1 MAEAL
6 VQMTPQVYLYPADE
20 NPDRMQPNVGVVVA
34 GGKTVLIDS
43 GNSPRQARRIA
54 LALDALHL
62 PPPGYVIYTHSHW
75 DHVFGGQVYGA
86 PVIAHEL
93 CRRAL
98 TEMAVRP
105 WSNLYIQEEIQRN
118 PARETTLRA
127 MQKAVEEWR
136 HFRLLVPEI
145 TFSRRMR
152 LFLDGLTLELEHV
165 GGAHAAD
172 SVVVRLPEARVM
184 FVSDCYYPPPLHLRK
199 PEDTLDKAMIDS
211 LVDDAYDVYI
221 DGHGKP
227 RTRAEFA
234 AMVKEERVKANG
246 SR

>member
-6 VQMTPQVYLYPADE
+6 VKVAPQVYLYPADE
-20 NPDRMQPNVGVVVA
+20 APDRVQPNVGVVIA
-34 GGKTVLIDS
+34 GGKTVLIDA
-43 GNSPRQARRIA
+43 GNSPRHARRIA
-54 LALDALHL
+54 LALDALGAN
-62 PPPGYVIYTHSHW
+62 PPGHVIYTHSHW
-75 DHVFGGQVYGA
+75 DHVFGGQAYGA

-93 CRRAL
+93 CRRQMI
-98 TEMAVRP
+98 EMASRP

-118 PARETTLRA
+118 PAREPALRA

-145 TFSRRMR
+145 TFSKRSH
-152 LFLDGLTLELEHV
+152 LFLEGLTLELEHV

-172 SVVVRLPEARVM
+172 SIVVRIPEARVI

-227 RTRAEFA
+227 RTRKDFA
-234 AMVKEERVKANG
+234 ALAEDERMTING

>member
-6 VQMTPQVYLYPADE
+6 VQVAPQVYLYPTDDT
-20 NPDRMQPNVGVVVA
+20 PDRVQPNVGVLVA
-34 GGKTVLIDS
+34 GGKTVLIDA
-43 GNSPRQARRIA
+43 GNSPRHARRVA
-54 LALDALHL
+54 LALDAIQAN
-62 PPPGYVIYTHSHW
+62 PPTYVIYTHSHW
-75 DHVFGGQVYGA
+75 DHVFGGQAYGA
-86 PVIAHEL
+86 PAIAHEQ
-93 CRRAL
+93 CRRTL
-98 TEMAVRP
+98 MEMASRP

-118 PARETTLRA
+118 PARESTLRA

-136 HFRLLVPEI
+136 HFRILVPEI
-145 TFSRRMR
+145 TLSKRMHV
-152 LFLDGLTLELEHV
+152 FLDGLTLDIEHV

-172 SVVVRLPEARVM
+172 SVVVRVPEARVI
-184 FVSDCYYPPPLHLRK
+184 FVSDCYYPPPMHLRK

-227 RTRAEFA
+227 RTRDEFA
-234 AMVKEERVKANG
+234 ALAEDERMKMNG